1 MKKKTT
7 AEFIR
12 KRLGKNV
19 TAQGGSDTPS
29 MVVFFILLVAY
40 LVVNSFVP
48 RVANS
53 GRILM
58 KFGGEIHVSS
68 FAGVLTSISNICVIF
83 MVVLFKRKGFFASLV
98 VILLNF
104 PVMLRGLILGKQFSI
119 LPGFFGNVFI
129 LITIVIIYRRNK
141 RIEEYQQTEME
152 QLMGQQKASFRL
164 FEQTATALV
173 KAVDAKDTY
182 SHGHSIRVAEYSEMI
197 ANCLGMDDV
206 QCQRIYYA
214 GLLHDIGKIGVPVA
228 IINKKGKLTNEE
240 FEVIKQHPVMGNE
253 ILSSIT
259 EYPYL
264 SIGAHYHHERY
275 DGKGYPDKLKGEDIP
290 EIARI
295 IAVADAYDAMSSNRS
310 YRTAMPQQ
318 LIREEIVKGTGTQ
331 FDPRMA
337 KAMLHL
343 IDLDVDYQMREQAE
357 DGGFSDGNSLIC
369 EENREEVSDGVQ
381 ITSEMVRVHLKLN
394 GLDEKDGE
402 VHRAGMILF
411 DALDGRYHDEER
423 TIKDLCYFE
432 YAELGLDGTATVKGA
447 RKVQVKNSENVG
459 KYSGEYDIY
468 AVKCDD
474 HVWIKIDNGM
484 NPVEETIALP
494 DSARFAFIALT
505 GEQCRISDISVK
517 REDKPVDRDFI
528 PRIVEEISYINSP
541 SGDIPNVQVN
551 GYRYTSSEGIPLN
564 EVLRIRFHTKSLPT
578 ARLVW
583 HCPYFVLYSSDDGRI
598 DGKNYRE
605 YSLIRLDGENWESE
619 DGSAEN
625 RLVTNRLD
633 SFEGWD
639 DWKEKNKAGYEVT
652 ALFMRDGQTVTM
664 TTENRGISIRNTTHI
679 LDGNGKVYVALTGDQ
694 VALTNIR
701 IQTGTEI

>member
-1 MKKKTT
+1 M
-7 AEFIR
+7 
-12 KRLGKNV
+12 GKSV
-19 TAQGGSDTPS
+19 TAHGGSDTPS
-29 MVVFFILLVAY
+29 MVVFFLLLVAY

-48 RVANS
+48 RVATS

-83 MVVLFKRKGFFASLV
+83 MVVLFKRKGFFTSLV

-152 QLMGQQKASFRL
+152 QLMGQQKSSFRL

-240 FEVIKQHPVMGNE
+240 FEIIKQHPVMGNE

-310 YRTAMPQQ
+310 YRSAMPQQ

-357 DGGFSDGNSLIC
+357 DGGLSGGNSLVC

-664 TTENRGISIRNTTHI
+664 TTENRGISIRNTTQI

>member
-1 MKKKTT
+1 M
-7 AEFIR
+7 
-12 KRLGKNV
+12 GKNV

-83 MVVLFKRKGFFASLV
+83 MVVLFKRKGFFTSLV

-119 LPGFFGNVFI
+119 MPGFFGNIFI

-197 ANCLGMDDV
+197 ANCLSMDDV

-310 YRTAMPQQ
+310 YRSAMPQQ

-357 DGGFSDGNSLIC
+357 DGGLSGGNSLIC

>member
-1 MKKKTT
+1 
-7 AEFIR
+7 
-12 KRLGKNV
+12 
-19 TAQGGSDTPS
+19 

-83 MVVLFKRKGFFASLV
+83 MVVLIKRKGFFTSLV

-197 ANCLGMDDV
+197 ANCLNMDDV

-240 FEVIKQHPVMGNE
+240 FEIIKQHPVMGNE

-310 YRTAMPQQ
+310 YRSAMPQQ

-357 DGGFSDGNSLIC
+357 DGGLSGGNSLVC

-541 SGDIPNVQVN
+541 SGDIPNIQVN